1 MFGIENYS
9 EFLAIGILLNLMP
22 GIDTI
27 YIMERSIS
35 QGKIAGYFSVF
46 GIVTGV
52 FLQIL
57 LTAFGL
63 SIILKTHVTLFNII
77 KIAGAVYLVYLGI
90 EYIVKKEDILDK
102 GLPKLEKSKLLK
114 IYFKSILVNLMNPK
128 TVLFI
133 LAFLPQYV
141 NSQNS
146 DNPVPYLVL
155 GLSWVATGS
164 IWCLFLAY
172 SAAQMSKILKRNMRV
187 SNYMGSIAGLIFILL
202 GIDVLFF

>member
-146 DNPVPYLVL
+146 DNPVPYLPPRKL
-155 GLSWVATGS
+155 P
-164 IWCLFLAY
+164 FLN
-172 SAAQMSKILKRNMRV
+172 L
-187 SNYMGSIAGLIFILL
+187 
-202 GIDVLFF
+202 